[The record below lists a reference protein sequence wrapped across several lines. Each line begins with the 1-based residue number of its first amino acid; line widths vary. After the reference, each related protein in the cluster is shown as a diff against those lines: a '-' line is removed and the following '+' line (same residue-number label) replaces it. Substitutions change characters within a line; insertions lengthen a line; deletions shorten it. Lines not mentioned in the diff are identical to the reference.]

1 MQQRLVVYDIS
12 SRVIEIG
19 IRVYCGQSSQANL
32 QVRPPNQ
39 WTALLLLSLPEED

>member
-1 MQQRLVVYDIS
+1 MYDQN
-12 SRVIEIG
+12 
-19 IRVYCGQSSQANL
+19 YQAHL